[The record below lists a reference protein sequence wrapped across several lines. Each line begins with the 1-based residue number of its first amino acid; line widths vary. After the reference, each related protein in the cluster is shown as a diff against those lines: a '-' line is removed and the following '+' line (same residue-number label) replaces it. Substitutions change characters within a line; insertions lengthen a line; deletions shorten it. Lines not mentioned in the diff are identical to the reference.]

1 VTHRPAWAPSEV
13 DIERPAVA
21 RMYDYYLGGSHNFE
35 ADRALARV
43 AVSHWPDLPLV
54 MRANR
59 AFLRRA
65 VRYLLAQGV
74 TQFLDLGSGI
84 PTAGNVHEVAAA
96 QNPEARTVYVDID
109 PVAVAHSHA
118 ILQGAP
124 RAAVVHADVRDAD
137 TILSAPQTT
146 ALLDFSRPVAVMMV
160 ALLHFIPD
168 ADDPASVIA
177 PYRAVMS
184 PGSHLALSHA
194 TLDGNAEVMRD
205 HEQIYRRSAT
215 PINARTRAQ
224 VTALLDG
231 FELID
236 PGVVHLP
243 LWRPD
248 PDDRTPEHPERY
260 SGYAAVGRLR

>member
-1 VTHRPAWAPSEV
+1 VPPEV
-13 DIERPAVA
+13 DVERPSVA

-65 VRYLLAQGV
+65 VQYLVERGV

-84 PTAGNVHEVAAA
+84 PTAGSVHEVASGLD
-96 QNPEARTVYVDID
+96 PSSRVVYVDVD
-109 PVAVAHSHA
+109 PVAAAHSRALLEGVPGAA
-118 ILQGAP
+118 I
-124 RAAVVHADVRDAD
+124 VEADVRDAD

-168 ADDPASVIA
+168 ADDPAAVIA
-177 PYRAVMS
+177 PYRTAMS

-194 TLDGNAEVMRD
+194 TLDGNVEVMRD
-205 HEQIYRRSAT
+205 HEEIYRRSAT
-215 PINARTRAQ
+215 PINPRTRPQ
-224 VTALLDG
+224 VAALFDG
-231 FELID
+231 FDLLD
-236 PGVVHLP
+236 PGVVYMP

-248 PDDRTPEHPERY
+248 PGEQTPEHPERY
-260 SGYAAVGRLR
+260 SGYAAVGRLP